1 MGRKMNE
8 VIIGRVYRHYKG
20 DYYLVEGIALHT
32 ETEEE
37 MGVYRALYG
46 NCELFVRPKD
56 LFLRKIDKEKY
67 PDTEQEYAF
76 ELQNIESLNTTHKK

>member
-1 MGRKMNE
+1 MNE
-8 VIIGRVYRHYKG
+8 AIIGRVYRHYKG
-20 DYYLVEGIALHT
+20 DYCLVEGIALHT

-37 MGVYRALYG
+37 MVVYRALYG

-67 PDTEQEYAF
+67 PDIEQEYAF

>member
-1 MGRKMNE
+1 MNE

-37 MGVYRALYG
+37 MVVYRALYS
-46 NCELFVRPKD
+46 NCELFVRPKE
-56 LFLRKIDKEKY
+56 LFLSKVDKIKN
-67 PDTEQEYAF
+67 PNVTQEYKF
-76 ELQNIESLNTTHKK
+76 ELQNIESLNLAHI